1 VPHWPI
7 FYNWPLRHFELHRR
21 LSLWLGL
28 LLLTAVFRLAAQP
41 EVMPKLDEAA
51 VERGKTAFVGSCGF
65 CHGSSARGGEK
76 GPDLVRSVVV
86 MDDEGGRDLEKFLR
100 QGRPDKGMP
109 RFDLPPA
116 QVNDIATFLHSQVV
130 AAAFRNTYKI
140 LDILVGD
147 PKAGQAYFNG
157 AGKCNTCHSI
167 EGDLKGIGAKYDPVK
182 LQGKIVMPR
191 DNARSGPPVHVS
203 VMLASG
209 ETIAGELLRITD
221 FDVTLRDANGVRQT
235 YARNGDSPKV
245 QIKDPIQAHIDLL
258 TVYKDKD
265 IHDLTAYLAT
275 LK

>member
-1 VPHWPI
+1 MHLATLIVAI
-7 FYNWPLRHFELHRR
+7 AFK
-21 LSLWLGL
+21 
-28 LLLTAVFRLAAQP
+28 LAAQP
-41 EVMPKLDEAA
+41 EAMPKLDQAA
-51 VERGKTAFVGSCGF
+51 VERGQAAFVSSCGF

-86 MDDEGGRDLEKFLR
+86 MDDEQGRDLEKFLR

-109 RFDLPPA
+109 RFELPPA
-116 QVNDIATFLHSQVV
+116 QTNDIATFLHSLVV

-147 PKAGQAYFNG
+147 PKAGEAYFNG
-157 AGKCNTCHSI
+157 AGKCNTCHSTG
-167 EGDLKGIGAKYDPVK
+167 GDLKGIGAKYDPVK

-191 DNARSGPPVHVS
+191 ENAKSGPPVQVT
-203 VMLASG
+203 VTLPSG
-209 ETIAGELLRITD
+209 TMSGDLLRITD
-221 FDVTLRDANGVRQT
+221 FDVTLRDANGIRHT

-245 QIKDPIQAHIDLL
+245 ELKDPIQAHIDRLP
-258 TVYKDKD
+258 TFKDKD